1 MSLVPVTRQKAA
13 CASPSVLVPYWE
25 GTRAQG
31 TSLSSGGMV
40 TLAILSGLG
49 VPPPHPG
56 GG

>member
-13 CASPSVLVPYWE
+13 CASLSVLVPYWE